1 MNKREEQILGAL
13 GARDAARVEY
23 RARVQ
28 AKRERHG
35 NGRTW
40 NFKTPVR
47 PVSK

>member
-1 MNKREEQILGAL
+1 MNKHEEQILAVL

-35 NGRTW
+35 NGRSW
-40 NFKTPVR
+40 NFKAPKR
-47 PVSK
+47 GSK

>member
-28 AKRERHG
+28 IKRERHG
-35 NGRTW
+35 NGRSW

-47 PVSK
+47 TQK